1 MQLETCKRGRT
12 KRARARILKSPRKTA
27 SRGRYVVPS
36 VSAVPRARGN
46 AAGSGR
52 APRALDGST
61 AAWDSFVVVRSKCAI
76 ATVDL
81 HSPPTRHDALRRCSV
96 DTPAAAGLCPCK
108 LVPRLSRMAAGCPAA
123 RRAAYSTRGER
134 ARRWDAAGT
143 RRTALVLHKPS
154 LLPLQNLPRA
164 KGQDHPRI
172 GRLGFVGRL
181 FEYCSQLYRNVHGIS
196 MDLSNRSYYGRAGA
210 LIEPITKTGA
220 WCSSGAYMPLVHM
233 PRTARCSVTICGV
246 HMDGLGR
253 EQ

>member
-1 MQLETCKRGRT
+1 MAASAARDLQARPNQA
-12 KRARARILKSPRKTA
+12 RARVRILKSPRKTA

-52 APRALDGST
+52 APRALAGST

-134 ARRWDAAGT
+134 ARRWEAAGT
-143 RRTALVLHKPS
+143 RRTAWCSTNRLCCRFKIC
-154 LLPLQNLPRA
+154 QGPRA
-164 KGQDHPRI
+164 RTIRGLD
-172 GRLGFVGRL
+172 GSVSWVG
-181 FEYCSQLYRNVHGIS
+181 S
-196 MDLSNRSYYGRAGA
+196 SN
-210 LIEPITKTGA
+210 
-220 WCSSGAYMPLVHM
+220 
-233 PRTARCSVTICGV
+233 TARSCTVTCTA
-246 HMDGLGR
+246 
-253 EQ
+253 